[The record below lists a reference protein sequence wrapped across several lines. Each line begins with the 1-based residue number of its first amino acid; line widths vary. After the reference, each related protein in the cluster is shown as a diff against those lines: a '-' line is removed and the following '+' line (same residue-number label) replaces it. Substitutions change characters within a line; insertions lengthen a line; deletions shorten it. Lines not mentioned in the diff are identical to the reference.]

1 MQDFLLLLIIFAFFS
16 CGSSVQGA
24 GSRLAFSFARDGALP
39 GSRWISKVSRFKTPA
54 NALLAGAVISL
65 AFVFLVYYSPS
76 HNVHIWFVTYPANL
90 NALFA
95 LVSFAVSGIYLSF
108 FLTVIGAMVARG
120 RGWVP
125 EGAFRLGKWA
135 WPVLI
140 IAATYLGLMLINVIY
155 PSGLSSGRELFN
167 YDWITLGVMGV
178 IAVVGGVF
186 FLIARPDKNVQR
198 HLHDAQEASGAEL
211 PSSASTTT

>member
-1 MQDFLLLLIIFAFFS
+1 
-16 CGSSVQGA
+16 VN
-24 GSRLAFSFARDGALP
+24 P
-39 GSRWISKVSRFKTPA
+39 RFKTPV

-65 AFVFLVYYSPS
+65 AFVFLVYYSPT
-76 HNVHIWFVTYPANL
+76 HNVKIWFVTYPANL

-108 FLTVIGAMVARG
+108 FLTVIGAIVARA

-140 IAATYLGLMLINVIY
+140 IAASYLGLMLINVIY

-178 IAVVGGVF
+178 IAVVGAIF

-198 HLHDAQEASGAEL
+198 HLHDPQEPSGAEL
-211 PSSASTTT
+211 PSSAPTTT